1 MPSEKPLA
9 IQLRRILQA
18 GYTDADRIT
27 EMGRENLAM
36 LCRFVYQPP
45 VLPRI
50 DPVSVLPHGQY
61 KSLTDERAR
70 RRTKVRTIRSNW

>member
-50 DPVSVLPHGQY
+50 DPVSVLSHGY
-61 KSLTDERAR
+61 SERLTDGIE
-70 RRTKVRTIRSNW
+70 

>member
-18 GYTDADRIT
+18 GYTDADRII

-50 DPVSVLPHGQY
+50 DPVSSSP
-61 KSLTDERAR
+61 TDSR
-70 RRTKVRTIRSNW
+70 KG